1 MVFAVGVGLILVA
14 ALVVCVPLFRAV
26 PLDAAP
32 DAPADARAR
41 WQKQKQDAY
50 AAIKEAELD
59 MQMGKLAQADFELIR
74 TAQEARALEAL
85 RALEDAA
92 VATNAAFA
100 GSACPS
106 CGARI
111 PRDSPT
117 ASGKFCTV
125 CGARRVA

>member
-1 MVFAVGVGLILVA
+1 MVFVVGVGLILVA
-14 ALVVCVPLFRAV
+14 ALVVCAPLFRAA
-26 PLDAAP
+26 PLDAAA

-59 MQMGKLAQADFELIR
+59 LQMGKLAPADFELIR

-85 RALEDAA
+85 RALEDEAA
-92 VATNAAFA
+92 APNASVD

-106 CGARI
+106 CGARGS
-111 PRDSPT
+111 RDSRM
-117 ASGKFCTV
+117 GRFCTV

>member
-14 ALVVCVPLFRAV
+14 ALAVCAPLFRAA

-59 MQMGKLAQADFELIR
+59 LQMGKLAQTDFDLIR

-85 RALEDAA
+85 RALEAA
-92 VATNAAFA
+92 APAADGSVAA
-100 GSACPS
+100 SACPR
-106 CGARI
+106 CGARGV
-111 PRDSPT
+111 RDGQRG
-117 ASGKFCTV
+117 SGTFCTA

>member
-14 ALVVCVPLFRAV
+14 ALAVCAPLFRAA

-41 WQKQKQDAY
+41 WEKQKQDAY

-59 MQMGKLAQADFELIR
+59 LQMGKMAQPDFDLIR

-85 RALEDAA
+85 RALEAA
-92 VATNAAFA
+92 APATGGSIAA
-100 GSACPS
+100 SACPR
-106 CGARI
+106 CGAHGI
-111 PRDSPT
+111 RDGQKG
-117 ASGKFCTV
+117 SGKFCTA